1 MTDLAPE
8 VSPALQMEVSELYAR
23 YAECLDDGRFE
34 DWPSFFAAH
43 ATYRVTTR
51 ENQDAGL
58 PLSMIYCN
66 GRGMMQDRISA
77 LRMANIYEPHVY
89 CHMTSGVRVESQ
101 NGPDVTVRS
110 AFSVIRTMTEGAS
123 SVFACGRSFD
133 VLTRESGML
142 LFRQRLLVLDSRQ
155 IHTLLVIPL

>member
-1 MTDLAPE
+1 MTGVAPDL
-8 VSPALQMEVSELYAR
+8 SPALRFEVSDFYTR

-34 DWPSFFAAH
+34 DWPSFFSAN

-51 ENQDAGL
+51 ENHDAGM

-89 CHMTSGVRVESQ
+89 CHMTSGLRVESQ
-101 NGPDVTVRS
+101 NGPDMTVRS
-110 AFSVIRTMTEGAS
+110 AFSVMRTMTEGAS

-133 VLTRESGML
+133 VLTRESGARV
-142 LFRQRLLVLDSRQ
+142 FRQRLIILDSRQ